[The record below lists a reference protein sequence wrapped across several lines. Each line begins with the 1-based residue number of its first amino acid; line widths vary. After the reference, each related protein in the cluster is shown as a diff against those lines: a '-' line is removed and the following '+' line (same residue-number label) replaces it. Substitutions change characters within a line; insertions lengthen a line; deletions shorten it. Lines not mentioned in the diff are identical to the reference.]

1 MPFTEYRAY
10 LKNRNKI
17 VNVTFEEIELSQF
30 IGLCAKGNVPIYEKY
45 ENDIVEF
52 SDKNYIVKYNKDC
65 VSFIVYNEEL
75 KENLRFADK
84 NNKKMLVVGNAF
96 IK

>member
-52 SDKNYIVKYNKDC
+52 SDKNYK
-65 VSFIVYNEEL
+65 
-75 KENLRFADK
+75 
-84 NNKKMLVVGNAF
+84 
-96 IK
+96 